1 LKSLPD
7 KALRVQTKAI
17 SLGALGKSAFL
28 ELLTGSSTAFLTQ
41 GEGLIGFGE
50 ELRLEASGPNRIDD
64 LNQAWQNLV
73 KETDIEDELA
83 IPGSG
88 LIAFGTIAFSD
99 HSAAT
104 SVLVIPKAILGQRSG
119 QLWITLVNTSL
130 EEALTLITQTKESES
145 EHLRFEAGQIS
156 TDQFKTNIANALAKI
171 EEHSVEKVVLAR
183 DILSNVS
190 EGFENSSALKY
201 LATNFES
208 CFTYSVDGLF
218 GASPELLVKVSH
230 SQVSARVLAGT
241 AGRGTDP
248 GVDEAIG
255 QALTSS
261 QKNLDEHK
269 YAIDSLVSA
278 LAELAENIDADETPF
293 SLALPNLWH
302 LASDVHAVLKAESS
316 SLQVVKALHPS
327 AAVAGT
333 PRDKALELIQ
343 EIEQLDRGRYAG
355 PVGWIGADGDGAW
368 AIALRGAQLDKTK
381 NLIRAFAGCG
391 IVAGST
397 PDAELAETNLKFK
410 PILDALS

>member
-1 LKSLPD
+1 
-7 KALRVQTKAI
+7 
-17 SLGALGKSAFL
+17 
-28 ELLTGSSTAFLTQ
+28 
-41 GEGLIGFGE
+41 
-50 ELRLEASGPNRIDD
+50 
-64 LNQAWQNLV
+64 
-73 KETDIEDELA
+73 
-83 IPGSG
+83 
-88 LIAFGTIAFSD
+88 
-99 HSAAT
+99 
-104 SVLVIPKAILGQRSG
+104 
-119 QLWITLVNTSL
+119 VNTSL
-130 EEALTLITQTKESES
+130 EEALTLISETKETEA

-156 TDQFKTNIANALAKI
+156 TDQFKTNIANALTKI

-183 DILSNVS
+183 DIVSNVS
-190 EGFENSSALKY
+190 KDFNNASALTY

-302 LASDVHAVLKAESS
+302 LASDVHAVLKANSS

>member
-1 LKSLPD
+1 MPA

-17 SLGALGKSAFL
+17 SLGVLGKSAFL
-28 ELLTGSSTAFLTQ
+28 ELLTGSRTAFLTQ

-64 LNQAWQNLV
+64 LNQAWQDLV
-73 KETDIEDELA
+73 KATEIEDELA

-104 SVLVIPKAILGQRSG
+104 SVLVIPKVILGQRSG

-130 EEALTLITQTKESES
+130 EEALTLISETKESEA

-156 TDQFKTNIANALAKI
+156 TDQFKTNIANALTKI

-183 DILSNVS
+183 DIVSNVTKD
-190 EGFENSSALKY
+190 FDNPSALKY
-201 LATNFES
+201 LAINFES

-248 GVDEAIG
+248 GVDQAIG

-302 LASDVHAVLKAESS
+302 LASDVHAVLKADSS

-368 AIALRGAQLDKTK
+368 AIALRGAQIDKT
-381 NLIRAFAGCG
+381 NSLIRAFAGCG

>member
-1 LKSLPD
+1 MPD

-17 SLGALGKSAFL
+17 SLGVLGKSAFL
-28 ELLTGSSTAFLTQ
+28 ELLTGSSTSFLTQ

-50 ELRLEASGPNRIDD
+50 ALRLQASGSNRIDN
-64 LNQAWQNLV
+64 LNQAWQDLV
-73 KETDIEDELA
+73 KATEIEDELA

-104 SVLVIPKAILGQRSG
+104 SVLVIPKVILGQRSG

-130 EEALTLITQTKESES
+130 EEALTLISETKEAEA

-156 TDQFKTNIANALAKI
+156 TEQFKTNIANALTKI
-171 EEHSVEKVVLAR
+171 EEHRVEKVVLAR
-183 DILSNVS
+183 DIVSNVS
-190 EGFENSSALKY
+190 RDFNNSSALKY

-302 LASDVHAVLKAESS
+302 LASDVHAVLKADSS

-327 AAVAGT
+327 AAGAGT

-343 EIEQLDRGRYAG
+343 ELEQLDRGRYAG

-368 AIALRGAQLDKTK
+368 AIALRGAQLDKTN

-397 PDAELAETNLKFK
+397 PEAELAETNLKFK

>member
-1 LKSLPD
+1 MPD
-7 KALRVQTKAI
+7 KALRVQTKSI
-17 SLGALGKSAFL
+17 SLADLGKSAFL
-28 ELLTGSSTAFLTQ
+28 ELLSGSSTAFLTQ

-50 ELRLEASGPNRIDD
+50 ELRLEATGPNRIED
-64 LNQAWQNLV
+64 LNQAWQEIV
-73 KETDIEDELA
+73 QSAEIEDELG

-88 LIAFGTIAFSD
+88 LIAFGAIAFSE
-99 HSAAT
+99 HSAAS
-104 SVLVIPKAILGQRSG
+104 SVLIIPKVILGQRSG
-119 QLWITLVNTSL
+119 STWITLVNTTLDDAKTLLGKGNAS
-130 EEALTLITQTKESES
+130 EAPQ
-145 EHLRFEAGQIS
+145 LRFESGQIA
-156 TDQFKTNIANALAKI
+156 TEQFKSNITKALTEI
-171 EEHSVEKVVLAR
+171 EKHSVEKIVLAR
-183 DILSNVS
+183 DIVS
-190 EGFENSSALKY
+190 AVPEDFDNSSALRY

-248 GVDEAIG
+248 SVDEAIG
-255 QALTSS
+255 QALSSS
-261 QKNLDEHK
+261 QKNLEEHR

-278 LAELAENIDADETPF
+278 LQELAENIDADETPF

-302 LASDVHAVLKAESS
+302 LASDVHAVLKADSS
-316 SLQVVKALHPS
+316 SLQVVKALHPT

-333 PRDKALELIQ
+333 PRDKALELIEQ
-343 EIEQLDRGRYAG
+343 IEQLDRGRYAG

-368 AIALRGAQLDKTK
+368 AIALRGAQLDKTN

-410 PILDALS
+410 PILEALS